1 MRRLGARLLWAALAV
16 VMTAAAPPALQLS
29 KPHRGAL
36 PRILA
41 PSTPATAR
49 INAALGAL
57 DRRWAGYVKACK
69 AGGKD
74 NDATRTVSVTAT
86 GPRFL
91 SLIAADYEECGGAHP
106 DNSTLALVY
115 DLSTGRPVDWR
126 QLLGPRLVTATRT
139 DTVLDGSRIG
149 VARSAE
155 LSRLYQRALKKRSDY
170 DPAWWKQCEDTLTAD
185 DLDYVLWPDA
195 KTHGLVAEPQ
205 VVHAVAPC
213 AEDVTIPAAGLRQA
227 GADPALL
234 EALR

>member
-1 MRRLGARLLWAALAV
+1 
-16 VMTAAAPPALQLS
+16 MTAAAPPALKLS
-29 KPHRGAL
+29 AHAKGAL

-41 PSTPATAR
+41 PATPSTAK
-49 INAALGAL
+49 INAALATL
-57 DRRWAGYVKACK
+57 DRRWAGFVKECK

-74 NDATRTVSVTAT
+74 NEASRTVVVSMA

-91 SLIAADYEECGGAHP
+91 SLVASDEESCGGAHP

-115 DLSTGRPVDWR
+115 DLTTGRPVDWR

-139 DTVLDGSRIG
+139 DTVIDGSGIG
-149 VARSAE
+149 VARSAG
-155 LSRLYQRALKKRSDY
+155 LSRLYQRALKKRPDY
-170 DPAWWKQCEDTLTAD
+170 DPAWWKECEETLTAD

-213 AEDVTIPAAGLRQA
+213 AEDVTIPAAELRQA
-227 GADPALL
+227 GADPALIS
-234 EALR
+234 ALGG